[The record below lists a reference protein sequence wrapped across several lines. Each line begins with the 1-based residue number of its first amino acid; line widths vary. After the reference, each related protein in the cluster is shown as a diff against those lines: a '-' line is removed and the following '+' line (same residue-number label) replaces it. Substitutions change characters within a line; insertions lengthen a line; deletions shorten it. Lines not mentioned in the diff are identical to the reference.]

1 MRITKVQAYPVRVPM
16 RHFSDAYSDYPT
28 GQFVLVEIHS
38 DQGTVGFGEAPCTVT
53 VGFYGETLE
62 TVTSAIRNYIGP
74 KLVGEDP
81 LNIRKL
87 TSIMNSVHGDA
98 FIAKTGIDTAL
109 YDLAGKALGVPASTL
124 LGGRQRDSI
133 RAASEI
139 AIVNPEEMVREA
151 HRLIELGF
159 EVIKVKAGRNV
170 DEEVRG
176 IKAIRDAVGSDVEL
190 RVDPNGGWSRFDTLR
205 ALKVLAREEISYIEQ
220 PLPGSDLEGLAWLR
234 RTTGVPVMVDETVW
248 NPHDVIK
255 VARAEAADIINIKIT
270 KAGGLKSS
278 LDIYTT
284 AEALGIPC
292 IIGTEL
298 ESCVAVAA
306 KLQLA
311 ASLENLPF
319 ACEFTE
325 LAFQKMALKESLKLE
340 HGSLKVPTGPGL
352 GMAPDKQLI
361 DQTTIPSN

>member
-1 MRITKVQAYPVRVPM
+1 MRITKVQAHPARVPM
-16 RHFSDAYSDYPT
+16 RPFSDAYSDYPT
-28 GQFVLVEIHS
+28 GQFVLVEIGT

-62 TVTSAIRNYIGP
+62 TVTAAIRNYLGP

-81 LNIRKL
+81 LNIRRV
-87 TSIMNSVHGDA
+87 TSIMSIVHGA
-98 FIAKTGIDTAL
+98 ASIAKTGVDMAL
-109 YDLAGKALGVPASTL
+109 YDLAGKALGVPTSTL

-133 RAASEI
+133 AAASEI

-159 EVIKVKAGRNV
+159 RVIKVKAGRNV
-170 DEEVRG
+170 DEEVKG
-176 IKAIRDAVGSDVEL
+176 IKAIRDAVGSNIEL
-190 RVDPNGGWSRFDTLR
+190 RVDPNGGWSRLDTLR
-205 ALKVLAREEISYIEQ
+205 AIKALAKEEVSYIEQ
-220 PLPGSDLEGLAWLR
+220 PFPGWDLEGLSWLR
-234 RTTGVPVMVDETVW
+234 KTTGVPVMVDESVW
-248 NPHDVIK
+248 NPHDVIE
-255 VARAEAADIINIKIT
+255 VARCEAADIINIKIT
-270 KAGGLKSS
+270 KAGGLKNS

-284 AEALGIPC
+284 ARAVGIPC
-292 IIGTEL
+292 VIGTEL

-311 ASLENLPF
+311 SSMEDLPF

-325 LAFQKMALKESLKLE
+325 LAFQKMATIETLKLE

-352 GMAPDKQLI
+352 GMAPDRQLI
-361 DQTTIPSN
+361 DQNAVHL